1 MISGGATPNK
11 IMRSNGGTGFST
23 QPEEDRLSMLMD
35 DILLSILGRLDL
47 RTAARMSA
55 LSARWRH
62 LPWLLPEINID
73 VQDFLPI
80 PRPKPIEAMY
90 MDKAMA
96 SVIKA
101 TRAFLVNR
109 HGESIISTLHL
120 KIYPIDA
127 SLCEVGPLLSDA
139 IESGFVKDLDLAVLY
154 KRNIWF
160 CSEEG
165 MLNRG
170 QPMDGFFSAYSNVLH
185 CLTRLS
191 LYTVRFEKLDMHH
204 LLFDCCKQLKHLGL
218 YHCDITAHS
227 LSKIDAPNSKLLV
240 LKLAYCRFEIL
251 ELVCLP
257 KLEKLKCN
265 TWVTRHA
272 PLAFGYVPSLGELE
286 LSHGLMHG
294 ENEFKLSELLHG
306 STCIHTLTLGFK
318 GENLWMQPEMKQLL
332 PAFCKLRKLTV
343 HGIFVEFDLLWT
355 ATFLQAAPCIE
366 TFHVKVWEHICD
378 LDDKTRQLY
387 AERRRPLWEL
397 HSDGLKNRFL
407 KELQFTG
414 FRSLEH
420 QFTFISAMLERAP
433 NLQLVVLKGDERCH
447 HCDALDTPQRTS
459 KFPKKDEQEMVVRR
473 IQDGKFSPQ
482 IVFDE

>member
-1 MISGGATPNK
+1 MHNSSSHLLPTSVAWTKSSSSARRGLHDVH
-11 IMRSNGGTGFST
+11 

-318 GENLWMQPEMKQLL
+318 GETNELVTQTQ
-332 PAFCKLRKLTV
+332 
-343 HGIFVEFDLLWT
+343 
-355 ATFLQAAPCIE
+355 
-366 TFHVKVWEHICD
+366 VWEHICD